1 MKINTKVLHGYE
13 MTDKTTGSSSVP
25 IYQASTFHQNDLDS
39 HSGPIYSRFSN
50 PSRSGLCE
58 AICAIE
64 EARYAEIFA
73 SGMAAISASL
83 LQFKQGDHIVACKNI
98 YGGTFQLMTEMLPN
112 YGIEVSFV
120 DATDANNYLDAVR
133 SNTRAFYLETP
144 SNPTLQITDLQAV
157 IAIAKQ
163 HNLITICDNTFMT
176 PLLSNVISLGV
187 DISIN
192 SATKFINGHSDVVL
206 GTLATNDASLA
217 EKIHKIAVV
226 LGGIA
231 APFDC
236 WLTMRGLKSMAMRV
250 KQASS
255 NAQEIAEFLAMHPKV
270 KKVFYPGLT
279 SHHGHQVHMQQSRN
293 GGMIISFDLGCYKN
307 VTDFL
312 HTIKIPLV
320 AVSLG
325 GIESIISYPAKMS
338 HACVSPEDRLK
349 QGVTDGL
356 LRYSVGCEDAEDLI
370 ADLKQALDLL
380 DG

>member
-1 MKINTKVLHGYE
+1 MKINTKVLHGYAI
-13 MTDKTTGSSSVP
+13 TDKTTGSSSVP
-25 IYQASTFHQNDLDS
+25 IYQASTFHQHNLDK

-64 EARYAEIFA
+64 EAQYAEIFA

-98 YGGTFQLMTEMLPN
+98 YGGTFQLMTEILPL

-120 DATDANNYLDAVR
+120 DETDPNNYLSAIKE
-133 SNTRAFYLETP
+133 NTRAFYLETP
-144 SNPTLQITDLQAV
+144 SNPTLQIIDLHSV
-157 IAIAKQ
+157 ISIAKK
-163 HNLITICDNTFMT
+163 HNILTICDNTFMT
-176 PLLSNVISLGV
+176 PLLSNVINLGV

-206 GTLATNDASLA
+206 GTLATNSKLLA
-217 EKIHKIAVV
+217 EKLHKLAVV
-226 LGGIA
+226 LGGVA

-250 KQASS
+250 KQASA
-255 NAQEIAEFLAMHPKV
+255 NAQKIAEFLSMHQKV
-270 KKVFYPGLT
+270 KQVFYPGL
-279 SHHGHQVHMQQSRN
+279 SNHVGHEIHMQQSKH
-293 GGMIISFDLGCYKN
+293 GGMIISFDLGSYQN
-307 VTDFL
+307 VTNFL
-312 HTIKIPLV
+312 GAIKIPLV

-338 HACVSPEDRLK
+338 HACISSEERLK
-349 QGVTDGL
+349 QGVTEGL
-356 LRYSVGCEDAEDLI
+356 LRYSVGCEDSEDLI
-370 ADLKQALDLL
+370 EDLKQALATI
-380 DG
+380 

>member
-13 MTDKTTGSSSVP
+13 MIDKTTGSSSVP

-50 PSRSGLCE
+50 PSRTGLCD

-64 EARYAEIFA
+64 EAEYAEIFA

-83 LQFKQGDHIVACKNI
+83 LQFQQGDHIVACKAI

-112 YGIEVSFV
+112 YGIEVTFV
-120 DATDANNYLDAVR
+120 DATDPDNYLHAVR
-133 SNTRAFYLETP
+133 PNTKAFYLETP
-144 SNPTLQITDLQAV
+144 SNPTLQITDLNAV

-163 HNLITICDNTFMT
+163 HGIITICDNTFMT
-176 PLLSNVISLGV
+176 PLLSNVIALGV

-206 GTLATNDASLA
+206 GTLATNNAELA
-217 EKIHKIAVV
+217 AKIHKIAVV

-236 WLTMRGLKSMAMRV
+236 WLTMRGLKSMAMRI

-255 NAQEIAEFLAMHPKV
+255 NAQKIAEFLAAHPKV
-270 KKVFYPGLT
+270 WQVFYPGLNE
-279 SHHGHQVHMQQSRN
+279 HAGHEVHMRQSKH
-293 GGMIISFDLGCYKN
+293 GGMIISFDLGSYAN
-307 VTDFL
+307 VTTFL
-312 HTIKIPLV
+312 QAVKIPLV

-325 GIESIISYPAKMS
+325 GIESIISYPSKMS
-338 HACVSPEDRLK
+338 HACVSSEDRMA

-356 LRYSVGCEDAEDLI
+356 LRYSVGREDLI
-370 ADLKQALDLL
+370 EDLKQALEKLS
-380 DG
+380 

>member
-13 MTDKTTGSSSVP
+13 ITDKTTGSSSVP
-25 IYQASTFHQNDLDS
+25 IYQASTFHQNDLDR

-64 EARYAEIFA
+64 EAKYAEIFA

-98 YGGTFQLMTEMLPN
+98 YGGTFQLMTEVLPN
-112 YGIEVSFV
+112 YGIEVTFV
-120 DATDANNYLDAVR
+120 DATDPNNYLAAIKE
-133 SNTRAFYLETP
+133 NTRAFYLETP

-157 IAIAKQ
+157 IAIAKK
-163 HNLITICDNTFMT
+163 HNLQTICDNTFMT
-176 PLLSNVISLGV
+176 PLLSNVIALGV

-206 GTLATNDASLA
+206 GTLATNNKSLA
-217 EKIHKIAVV
+217 DKIHKIAVV

-236 WLTMRGLKSMAMRV
+236 WLTMRGLKSMAMRI
-250 KQASS
+250 KQASG
-255 NAQEIAEFLAMHPKV
+255 NAQQIAEFLAAHPKV
-270 KKVFYPGLT
+270 KQVFYPGLA
-279 SHHGHQVHMQQSRN
+279 GHTGHKTHMQQSKH
-293 GGMIISFDLGCYKN
+293 GGMIISFDLGSYQN
-307 VTDFL
+307 VTKFL
-312 HTIKIPLV
+312 QAVNIPLV

-338 HACVSPEDRLK
+338 HACVSPEERLK

-370 ADLKQALDLL
+370 EDLKQALETLS
-380 DG
+380 